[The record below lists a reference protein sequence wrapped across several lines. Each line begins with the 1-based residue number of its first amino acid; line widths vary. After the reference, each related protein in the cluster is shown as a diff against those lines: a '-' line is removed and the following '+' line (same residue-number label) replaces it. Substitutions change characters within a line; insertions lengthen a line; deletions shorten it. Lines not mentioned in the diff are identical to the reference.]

1 MKYSIK
7 PQSEN
12 AEKYLVA
19 VLQKN
24 SESENFDEHRY
35 EQYIDKSKSLTELG
49 LTSSSIEGHSSRCYY
64 LVCNSINVLK
74 VTESLDPVK
83 YGWKSTHGFLL
94 EKREKEMPAEYT
106 IKCNCKIRFTAKC
119 KPVKNEVFCS
129 IFYKSRNQTSDND

>member
-1 MKYSIK
+1 MEYSIK

-49 LTSSSIEGHSSRCYY
+49 LTPHLSKDSQ
-64 LVCNSINVLK
+64 VA
-74 VTESLDPVK
+74 VT
-83 YGWKSTHGFLL
+83 
-94 EKREKEMPAEYT
+94 
-106 IKCNCKIRFTAKC
+106 I
-119 KPVKNEVFCS
+119 
-129 IFYKSRNQTSDND
+129 